1 MSESPVPPATP
12 GALIRR
18 TLSRQRRALA
28 GAIGFITLWQVCE
41 AAVPVLI
48 GVVIDQAIAT
58 GDVRRLL
65 LWGVVLCVHFAV
77 LSYAYRF
84 GSRLAFRGLMVE
96 SHALRSEVSAH
107 VLAARGS
114 RTDRLPGEVLTIATS
129 DAEQVGRVI
138 RQVVMTTAALI
149 GLVVS
154 GVALAFIDPLIA
166 VVVLAGGP
174 VVLVCTQVLAPRL
187 AHRSHVRQESLGRAT
202 GRATDLVRGLRPL
215 KGIGAEDTAI
225 GRYREQSH
233 DAARASV
240 AAARW
245 EGVLYGVTGA
255 ISVGFL
261 AVVALIAGLK
271 ALDGDLSI
279 GELVAVVGL
288 AQFVAE
294 PLGMLAYLV
303 AQVAT
308 SRASAR
314 RIVEFLATPP
324 LVVVGE
330 RDANGEPAL
339 VVDGATSGP
348 LTDLSFAVDP
358 GRLVAVM
365 SEQPADAAAL
375 MMLLR
380 GETAPE
386 AGALTLAGVPLTE
399 LRIDHARGHL
409 LVADHHV
416 DLFEGSLRSNLDP
429 TEALDADQV
438 AAVLEASAAVDIVTT
453 SEHGLDE
460 PVAVHGT
467 TLSGGQRQRLGL
479 ARALAADPPVLVLHD
494 PTTAVDAVTE
504 QRIADGLHGLRHA
517 DGARRTT
524 LVITSSP
531 ALLARADL
539 VVHLRHGQ
547 VVATGRHEDL
557 VSDDGYREAVLR

>member
-261 AVVALIAGLK
+261 AAGGPDRRPEG
-271 ALDGDLSI
+271 AGRRPLDR
-279 GELVAVVGL
+279 
-288 AQFVAE
+288 
-294 PLGMLAYLV
+294 
-303 AQVAT
+303 
-308 SRASAR
+308 RAGGRGGPRPVRCRAAGHAR
-314 RIVEFLATPP
+314 LPR
-324 LVVVGE
+324 
-330 RDANGEPAL
+330 R
-339 VVDGATSGP
+339 
-348 LTDLSFAVDP
+348 P
-358 GRLVAVM
+358 GR
-365 SEQPADAAAL
+365 D
-375 MMLLR
+375 
-380 GETAPE
+380 
-386 AGALTLAGVPLTE
+386 LAGVGATDRRVP
-399 LRIDHARGHL
+399 R
-409 LVADHHV
+409 
-416 DLFEGSLRSNLDP
+416 DP
-429 TEALDADQV
+429 
-438 AAVLEASAAVDIVTT
+438 AA
-453 SEHGLDE
+453 G
-460 PVAVHGT
+460 
-467 TLSGGQRQRLGL
+467 
-479 ARALAADPPVLVLHD
+479 
-494 PTTAVDAVTE
+494 
-504 QRIADGLHGLRHA
+504 
-517 DGARRTT
+517 RR
-524 LVITSSP
+524 
-531 ALLARADL
+531 R
-539 VVHLRHGQ
+539 
-547 VVATGRHEDL
+547 
-557 VSDDGYREAVLR
+557 